1 MHKERTLK
9 QWLIIFLIVFLLV
22 PFVMIQMMNGV
33 NRYLFQEPIEIESIT
48 PWVKE
53 HVLDEAHFWVEES
66 WQKQLNEKA
75 REMHLNIHL
84 YDEKEKLLI
93 SNIGEEKKITPYQ
106 IYSDDWPSNDISL
119 GWITLEYQVYDGKK
133 LLGVAYVEDRR
144 PLPNK
149 NPYSSEIA
157 YHFNEWGFLFVWI
170 GLCAIVL
177 IFSAKFLKQKML
189 QPLIQFQTATN
200 KMSHYDFHFSL
211 PTTPVKEINELSHA
225 FSMMQM
231 RLQESLDKQETM
243 EKERKLFI
251 SSIIHDLRTPLFS
264 IRGYLEGIKHG
275 VAATPE
281 QVNKYVEISYQKAN
295 VLNQL
300 ISDLH
305 TFSSLNYLEQP
316 LQLNK
321 IDFTAFL
328 QQIIESFQPELQKK
342 AISLNLCIEE
352 AVFCELDDYVLGR
365 ALHNLIANAI
375 QYTPNNG
382 EITIDLYDL
391 KEQGQCLLRIAD
403 NGSGIPEAD
412 IAHLFSPLYRGEKS
426 RNRKTGG
433 TGLGLAIAQKAVE
446 KHCGTIRVYNNANG
460 GATFEML
467 LPKNER

>member
-1 MHKERTLK
+1 MLKERTLK

-22 PFVMIQMMNGV
+22 PFAMIQMMLKINS
-33 NRYLFQEPIEIESIT
+33 YLFRKPVVIESIY
-48 PWVKE
+48 PWFKE
-53 HVLDEAHFWVEES
+53 DVLDKAYMWKEKA

-75 REMHLNIHL
+75 TEMHLGIRL
-84 YDEKEKLLI
+84 YDKEGRLLTSNIEKE
-93 SNIGEEKKITPYQ
+93 NTRETYQ
-106 IYSDDWPSNDISL
+106 IYSDDLPTNIYP
-119 GWITLEYQVYDGKK
+119 GWVIQEYPVYDGEER
-133 LLGVAYVEDRR
+133 LGVAYVEDRR
-144 PLPNK
+144 PLPNVQ
-149 NPYSSEIA
+149 PYSSKIA
-157 YHFNEWGFLFVWI
+157 YHFNEWGVLFVWI

-211 PTTPVKEINELSHA
+211 PTTPVKEINELSQA
-225 FSMMQM
+225 FSMMQK

-275 VAATPE
+275 IAATPE

-316 LQLNK
+316 LHLK
-321 IDFTAFL
+321 TIDFTAFL
-328 QQIIESFQPELQKK
+328 QQIIESFHPELQKK
-342 AISLNLCIEE
+342 AISLKLCIDE
-352 AVFCELDDYVLGR
+352 AVFCEIDDYVLGR

-382 EITIDLYDL
+382 EITIDLCDL
-391 KEQGQCLLRIAD
+391 MEQGQCLLRIAD
-403 NGSGIPEAD
+403 NGPGIPEAD

-426 RNRKTGG
+426 RSRKTGG

-446 KHCGTIRVYNNANG
+446 KHYGTIRAYNNAAG
-460 GATFEML
+460 GAAFEML
-467 LPKNER
+467 LPKISS

>member
-9 QWLIIFLIVFLLV
+9 QWLIIFLILFLLV
-22 PFVMIQMMNGV
+22 PFAMIQVMLKINQH
-33 NRYLFQEPIEIESIT
+33 LFLKPVAIESIS
-48 PWVKE
+48 PWFKE
-53 HVLDEAHFWVEES
+53 DVLDKAYMWKEKA

-75 REMHLNIHL
+75 TEMHLGIRL
-84 YDEKEKLLI
+84 YDEEGQLLT
-93 SNIGEEKKITPYQ
+93 SNIEKENIIEPYQ
-106 IYSDDWPSNDISL
+106 IHSDNVSSNYVYL
-119 GWITLEYQVYDGKK
+119 GWMIQEYPVYDGEE

-149 NPYSSEIA
+149 HSYSSSIA
-157 YHFNEWGFLFVWI
+157 RHFNDWGGLIVWI

-189 QPLIQFQTATN
+189 QPLIQFQAATN
-200 KMSHYDFHFSL
+200 KISHYDFHFSL

-225 FSMMQM
+225 FSMMQK

-275 VAATPE
+275 IAVTPE

-316 LQLNK
+316 LHLNK

-328 QQIIESFQPELQKK
+328 QQIIESFHPELQKK
-342 AISLNLCIEE
+342 AISLKLYIDE
-352 AVFCELDDYVLGR
+352 AVFCEIDDYVLGR

-382 EITIDLYDL
+382 EITIDLCDL
-391 KEQGQCLLRIAD
+391 KEQRQCLLRVAD
-403 NGSGIPEAD
+403 NGPGIPEAD

-426 RNRKTGG
+426 RSRKTGG

-446 KHCGTIRVYNNANG
+446 KHCGTIRVYNNAAG
-460 GATFEML
+460 GAAFEML
-467 LPKNER
+467 LPKISS